1 MDKRKFAVL
10 VLELPQVQ
18 ELCELMGVE
27 FQPLAPSQSIQELAA
42 SKRDLPTPIP
52 TPTTTKP
59 ASNLESDSTPES
71 DPIEDVDDQLPLP
84 TKTTLQPDLTEG
96 KPQDDIVNELT
107 PNSSLSDIEEASID
121 VDDDD
126 DDDDTFVGPDSPII
140 SSPIKCSQKP
150 IVRFDMNHYGVP
162 EADINNA
169 AVNYTTFPKPSLK
182 KVTSPNDTVLMPPP
196 QKRPKNHQSL
206 EEFSPSDNWSPLGK
220 PYLAC
225 ESFWLCIF
233 VAKACGY
240 SLEVDTA
247 TLAKAESDIV
257 QFYKDISLQK
267 TSSVLRQVQLEN
279 VYENLASKGS
289 LRSLSSIKTYCGEI
303 DISAIIPYLHY
314 VAACKKFQIEPKR
327 IPKFW

>member
-10 VLELPQVQ
+10 VLELPQVK

-42 SKRDLPTPIP
+42 SKSDLPTPIP

-59 ASNLESDSTPES
+59 ASNLESDSAPES
-71 DPIEDVDDQLPLP
+71 DPIEDVIDQLPLP
-84 TKTTLQPDLTEG
+84 TKTTEG
-96 KPQDDIVNELT
+96 KHQDDTLNNLT
-107 PNSSLSDIEEASID
+107 PNPSPSDFEKDSTDEN
-121 VDDDD
+121 D

-162 EADINNA
+162 EADINNS
-169 AVNYTTFPKPSLK
+169 AVNCTTFPKPSLK
-182 KVTSPNDTVLMPPP
+182 KVTSPNYTELMTPPH
-196 QKRPKNHQSL
+196 KRPKRHQLL
-206 EEFSPSDNWSPLGK
+206 EAFSPADDWSPSGK

-225 ESFWLCIF
+225 ECFWLCIF

-240 SLEVDTA
+240 NDEVDTA

-257 QFYKDISLQK
+257 QFYNDISPRK
-267 TSSVLRQVQLEN
+267 TVSVLLQIQVEK
-279 VYENLASKGS
+279 VFEKLASNGS
-289 LRSLSSIKTYCGEI
+289 LRSLNAIQKLCGEI
-303 DISAIIPYLHY
+303 DISAVIPYLHY
-314 VAACKKFQIEPKR
+314 VAACKQLQIEPLR
-327 IPKFW
+327 IPRFW

>member
-10 VLELPQVQ
+10 VLELPQVK

-42 SKRDLPTPIP
+42 SKSDLPTPIP

-59 ASNLESDSTPES
+59 ASNLESDSAPES
-71 DPIEDVDDQLPLP
+71 DPIEDVIDQLPLP
-84 TKTTLQPDLTEG
+84 TKTTEG
-96 KPQDDIVNELT
+96 KLQDDTLNNST
-107 PNSSLSDIEEASID
+107 PNPSLSDFEKDSID
-121 VDDDD
+121 ENDDDDDDD

-162 EADINNA
+162 EADVNNA

-182 KVTSPNDTVLMPPP
+182 KVTSPNDTELILPP
-196 QKRPKNHQSL
+196 QKRPKRHQSL
-206 EEFSPSDNWSPLGK
+206 EEFSPADVWSSSGK
-220 PYLAC
+220 LYSAC
-225 ESFWLCIF
+225 ECFWLCIF

-240 SLEVDTA
+240 NDEVDTA

-257 QFYKDISLQK
+257 QFYNDISPRK
-267 TSSVLRQVQLEN
+267 TVSVLSQIQVEI
-279 VYENLASKGS
+279 VFEKLASKGS
-289 LRSLSSIKTYCGEI
+289 LRTLNAIQKLCGEI
-303 DISAIIPYLHY
+303 DISAVIPYLHY
-314 VAACKKFQIEPKR
+314 VAACKQLQIEPLR
-327 IPKFW
+327 IPRYW